1 MTLSELIIEYRN
13 EHGISQRQM
22 ASQCKLSTG
31 YISLIEKETNP
42 QTGKPMVPSLAV
54 LNKLAKGM
62 GITLDKLL
70 SVCDD
75 MPVDISATEK
85 TVLDEK
91 DGLDI
96 EIAEIILSLSESK
109 KQEALRY
116 RGISQRKKKTK
127 KSLFLLNRHSAKNT
141 Q

>member
-1 MTLSELIIEYRN
+1 MTLPELIIEYRN

-22 ASQCKLSTG
+22 ASQCRLSTG

-116 RGISQRKKKTK
+116 LRYLAAQEE
-127 KSLFLLNRHSAKNT
+127 N
-141 Q
+141 

>member
-1 MTLSELIIEYRN
+1 MTLSELIIEYRH
-13 EHGISQRQM
+13 EHGLSQRQM
-22 ASQCKLSTG
+22 ASQCGLSTG

-42 QTGKPMVPSLAV
+42 QTGKPMVPSLTV

-62 GITLDKLL
+62 AMTLDKLL

-85 TVLDEK
+85 TALDEK
-91 DGLDI
+91 DGPDL
-96 EIAEIILSLSESK
+96 ELAEIILSLSESK

-116 RGISQRKKKTK
+116 LRY
-127 KSLFLLNRHSAKNT
+127 LAT
-141 Q
+141 QEEN

>member
-1 MTLSELIIEYRN
+1 MKLSELIIEYRR

-22 ASQCKLSTG
+22 ASQCSLSTG
-31 YISLIEKETNP
+31 YISLIEKEINP

-62 GITLDKLL
+62 GITLDNLL

-91 DGLDI
+91 DGLDL
-96 EIAEIILSLSESK
+96 EIAEIILCLSESK

-116 RGISQRKKKTK
+116 LRYLAAQEE
-127 KSLFLLNRHSAKNT
+127 N
-141 Q
+141 

>member
-1 MTLSELIIEYRN
+1 MKLSELIIEYRR

-22 ASQCKLSTG
+22 ASQCSLSTG
-31 YISLIEKETNP
+31 YISLIEKEINP

-62 GITLDKLL
+62 GITLDNLL

-75 MPVDISATEK
+75 MPVNISATEK

-91 DGLDI
+91 DGLDL

-116 RGISQRKKKTK
+116 LRYLAAQEE
-127 KSLFLLNRHSAKNT
+127 N
-141 Q
+141 